1 MFNIKIHVI
10 ICISLLFISCKTSFE
25 AEEKITNAIPKTYEG
40 NPQSDKV
47 ALPNWKIF
55 FADSTLTNLIST
67 SLQNNFEILS
77 ALQRIQQYQSEVV
90 LNKGIRLPDLNFNA
104 IAGQTKFGKYTS
116 DGVGNYD
123 TNFSNNITPD
133 QKMSNPLP
141 EYYLGLSTQWEIDI
155 WGKLKNK
162 KRAALARYMASENG
176 KRFIITNVIA
186 EVSNLYY
193 ELLALDSES
202 EILQN
207 NIKLQSESLDIVIA
221 QKQAGKANELGIE
234 IMQGRLLSSKSR
246 LIEVEQKIIICE
258 NKINFLLGRYPQRI
272 KRSETII
279 SCKLP
284 QKLQEGI
291 PSELLNNRP
300 DIKQAEFELMA
311 AKADVQAAK
320 FAFYPTITLN
330 ASIGYQAFNSA
341 LLLDPASV
349 SHTLL
354 GGLTAP
360 LLNRRKLK
368 SELLLSKASKQQA
381 YIQYQKTIIKGFT
394 EVYNDLKLL
403 SNNRKMTDLKTE
415 EVAILKTSITTSTEL
430 FKNGKANYLEV
441 VNAQKN
447 FLESQIELITLR
459 KNQFQSSID
468 LYKSLGGGWQ

>member
-1 MFNIKIHVI
+1 MCNIKIHVI

-40 NPQSDKV
+40 NLQSDKV

-55 FADSTLTNLIST
+55 FADSTLTNLISK

-162 KRAALARYMASENG
+162 KRAALARYIASENG